1 MLRNSSSAELCAEK
15 LTWPS
20 RWCGYSIG
28 TIVDVLGRL
37 TRVDVT
43 RTFPKTI
50 PIYGLYAVSTT
61 RTADC
66 GIFFD
71 TDSGHTIRLNIFYM
85 YWGYIDGGS
94 GYTGVSSSWRS
105 MGNNRYITF
114 FDDSRSNPYVDK
126 YVNFNRIAGNSP
138 ANYKTGYVFALVDS
152 RDMS

>member
-1 MLRNSSSAELCAEK
+1 M
-15 LTWPS
+15 
-20 RWCGYSIG
+20 
-28 TIVDVLGRL
+28 
-37 TRVDVT
+37 DVT
-43 RTFPKTI
+43 RTFPTTI

-94 GYTGVSSSWRS
+94 GYASVSNSWRS
-105 MGNNRYITF
+105 MGNSRYITF